1 LARSR
6 FSQRR
11 FPLLAAALALALGC
25 SRSRDP
31 SSPLRLGF
39 FPNLTHAQALV
50 GYVDGTFA
58 RTLGGQ
64 FDARQFNAGPAAME
78 ALLAGDLDMSY
89 VGATPAIIAYVRS
102 SGRLRVVAG
111 AVSGGAALVV
121 RDARRPEDLKGKKV
135 ASPQVG
141 NTQDVALRFWLTRNG
156 LDASDLP
163 SREVSV
169 LPMNNAQIF
178 GLFSQHRLDA
188 AWVPEP
194 WVSRLVREA
203 GARILVDERSLWP
216 RGQFPTTVL
225 VATEAAIAQRRKQ
238 VEEVIRANA
247 ELTAR
252 WKADPAS
259 FARSSNE
266 AFEKLTGKKLSPQV
280 LEDAFSRLAPTTDPM
295 EPALIEEARRVVAV
309 GYLGRS
315 DFSRLVDRSF
325 GAAADQPGSGRKEK
339 GGRRT
344 RKVHQRVQG
353 TSSG

>member
-1 LARSR
+1 LALRYPR
-6 FSQRR
+6 PR
-11 FPLLAAALALALGC
+11 FPFLLATALALAWGC
-25 SRSRDP
+25 NRSRNP

-39 FPNLTHAQALV
+39 LPNLTHAQALV
-50 GYVDGTFA
+50 GSLDGTFA
-58 RTLGGQ
+58 RTLGEQQ
-64 FDARQFNAGPAAME
+64 FEARQFNAGPAAME

-89 VGATPAIIAYVRS
+89 VGATPAIIACVRS

-121 RDARRPEDLKGKKV
+121 RDARRPGDLKGKKI

-141 NTQDVALRFWLTRNG
+141 NTQDVALRFWLAQNG

-216 RGQFPTTVL
+216 GGQFPTTVL

-238 VEEVIRANA
+238 VEGVIRASS

-252 WKADPAS
+252 WKADPPA
-259 FARSSNE
+259 FARSANL
-266 AFEKLTGKKLSPQV
+266 AFAKLTGKMLSPQV

-315 DFSRLVDRSF
+315 DFSHLVDRSF
-325 GAAADQPGSGRKEK
+325 GAGAEKPGSGRN
-339 GGRRT
+339 RMRDH
-344 RKVHQRVQG
+344 RKPVR
-353 TSSG
+353 

>member
-1 LARSR
+1 MRRWFSR
-6 FSQRR
+6 QRL
-11 FPLLAAALALALGC
+11 PLLFAALALAWGC
-25 SRSRDP
+25 RRSRDP

-39 FPNLTHAQALV
+39 FPNLTHAHALV
-50 GYVDGTFA
+50 GGADGTFA
-58 RTLGGQ
+58 RALGGQ

-121 RDARRPEDLKGKKV
+121 REARRAEDLKGKKI

-141 NTQDVALRFWLTRNG
+141 NTQDVALRFWLRQNG

-169 LPMNNAQIF
+169 LPMNNAEIF
-178 GLFSQHRLDA
+178 ALFSQHRLDA

-216 RGQFPTTVL
+216 GGQFPTTVL
-225 VATEAAIAQRRKQ
+225 IATGAAIAQRRHQ

-252 WKADPAS
+252 WRANPAS

-309 GYLGRS
+309 GYLGPS

-325 GAAADQPGSGRKEK
+325 GAGPDRSGPDGDRQR
-339 GGRRT
+339 GRRT
-344 RKVHQRVQG
+344 R
-353 TSSG
+353 